1 MSNIRCIIVDDEPK
15 SREVLKSLLE
25 SFCDG
30 VEVIGM
36 AGDIVE
42 AVAEI
47 KTKKPQLVFL
57 DISLKEGDS
66 FQILEHFHPI
76 PFEMIFVT
84 AFDEYSVRAL
94 SYAGIKCLFKPL
106 DIDELQNAI
115 DATKA
120 KPGFAHLAYEMAN
133 GIIKSQFTRIP
144 VITSEGLSF
153 LPVSSILFALSVDGK
168 TEIYFENNHKM
179 KSDRTLEDFAMLIT
193 SDNFVQIGKYIS
205 INKTQVITE
214 LTAPTVLFFKDGSKL
229 ETDKNVVNELLRSFN
244 I

>member
-1 MSNIRCIIVDDEPK
+1 MSNIQCIIVDDEPK

-25 SFCDG
+25 SFCEG

-36 AGDIVE
+36 AGNIKE

-47 KTKKPQLVFL
+47 KEKQPQLVFL

-66 FQILEHFHPI
+66 FQILEHFQPI

-94 SYAGIKCLFKPL
+94 TFAGIKCLFKPL

-115 DATKA
+115 DETKA

-133 GIIKSQFTRIP
+133 GIIKSKFTRIP
-144 VITSEGLSF
+144 VTTSEGLSF
-153 LPVSSILFALSVDGK
+153 LPVSSILFALAKEGK
-168 TEIYFENNHKM
+168 TEIYFENNQKM
-179 KSDRTLEDFAMLIT
+179 KSDRSLADFALLIT
-193 SDNFVQIGKYIS
+193 SDDFVQLGQDII
-205 INKTQVITE
+205 INKTQIISE
-214 LTAPTVLFFKDGSKL
+214 LTEPECLFFKDGSKL
-229 ETDKNVVNELLRSFN
+229 ETEKKVVNDLLRN
-244 I
+244 LH

>member
-25 SFCDG
+25 NFCEG

-36 AGDIVE
+36 AGDILQ

-47 KTKKPQLVFL
+47 KAKKPQLVFL

-66 FQILEHFHPI
+66 FQILEHFQPI

-84 AFDEYSVRAL
+84 AYDEYSVRAL
-94 SYAGIKCLFKPL
+94 TYAGIKCLFKPL
-106 DIDELQNAI
+106 DIDELQSAI
-115 DATKA
+115 DETKA

-144 VITSEGLSF
+144 VAT
-153 LPVSSILFALSVDGK
+153 SILFVLAKDGK
-168 TEIYFENNHKM
+168 SEIYFENNHKM
-179 KSDRTLEDFAMLIT
+179 KSDRSLEEFSLLIT
-193 SDNFVQIGKYIS
+193 SENFIQLGRDII
-205 INKTQVITE
+205 INKPQIISE
-214 LTAPTVLFFKDGSKL
+214 LTQPECLFFKDGSKL
-229 ETDKNVVNELLRSFN
+229 ESDKKIVNELLRN
-244 I
+244 LL

>member
-25 SFCDG
+25 NFCEG

-36 AGDIVE
+36 AGDILQ

-47 KTKKPQLVFL
+47 KAKKPQLVFL

-66 FQILEHFHPI
+66 FQILEHFQPI

-84 AFDEYSVRAL
+84 AYDEYSVRAL
-94 SYAGIKCLFKPL
+94 TYAGIKCLFKPL
-106 DIDELQNAI
+106 DIDELQSAI
-115 DATKA
+115 DETKA

-144 VITSEGLSF
+144 VATKEGLSF
-153 LPVSSILFALSVDGK
+153 LPVSSILFVLAKDGK
-168 TEIYFENNHKM
+168 SEIYFENNHKM
-179 KSDRTLEDFAMLIT
+179 KSDRSLEEFSLLIT
-193 SDNFVQIGKYIS
+193 SENFIQLGRDII
-205 INKTQVITE
+205 INKPQIISE
-214 LTAPTVLFFKDGSKL
+214 LTQPECLFFKDGSKL
-229 ETDKNVVNELLRSFN
+229 ESDKKIVNELLRN
-244 I
+244 LL